1 MCAHSSFGTKSK
13 ISFLWLCWHWKR
25 FRPKQKEKL
34 QFISCYE
41 LTSVSLSVFFCLFH
55 QFLFF
60 EVKSRRWFDLW
71 TGRWNLWWW
80 KNFRASTQVWF
91 SPINLCLFFFLLM
104 SITRT
109 KGILGATKGFS
120 VYDYWGLFLS
130 RSSCWKE
137 RKVIFSLRFFFPGVY
152 SFMLNCC
159 LRFEYFLYKP
169 WRVYSFF
176 LTALAFPLQDRNEML
191 GLSLN

>member
-1 MCAHSSFGTKSK
+1 MPIHPLEPIAKYPFCDFVGTEKGFAQNKRINSSS
-13 ISFLWLCWHWKR
+13 
-25 FRPKQKEKL
+25 
-34 QFISCYE
+34 
-41 LTSVSLSVFFCLFH
+41 SLAMNLLLPVFFWLFH

-137 RKVIFSLRFFFPGVY
+137 KKVIFSLRFF
-152 SFMLNCC
+152 
-159 LRFEYFLYKP
+159 
-169 WRVYSFF
+169 
-176 LTALAFPLQDRNEML
+176 LAFILFC
-191 GLSLN
+191 SIAAFVLNIFCLNHEEFILFF